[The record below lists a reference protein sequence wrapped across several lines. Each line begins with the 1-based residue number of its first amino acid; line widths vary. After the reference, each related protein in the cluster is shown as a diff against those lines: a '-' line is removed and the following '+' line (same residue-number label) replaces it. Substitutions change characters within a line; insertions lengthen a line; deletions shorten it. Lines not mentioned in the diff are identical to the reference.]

1 MQTRVVDDAA
11 ARRYE
16 LYGNDVLVGWIT
28 YADQGVARV
37 FLHTEVDPAFEGQG
51 LASLLVT
58 EAVADVRSRGG
69 QLIASCPYVRRWFAR
84 HPDQRDV
91 LVA

>member
-1 MQTRVVDDAA
+1 MQARVVDDAD

-16 LYGNDVLVGWIT
+16 LYGNDVLVGWLT
-28 YADQGVARV
+28 YADQGADRV

-51 LASLLVT
+51 YASVLVA
-58 EAVADVRSRGG
+58 EAVADVRAEGR
-69 QLIASCPYVRRWFAR
+69 QVIASCPYVQHWFAR